1 MGQVLRQVGLCGVDR
16 KKEMRE
22 EGKGW
27 DQGQTDQ
34 LAYPKIS
41 YGPTYFLGPFV
52 GWKRLCSIYSTFPV
66 ESNRWAE
73 GVKHVNGIRMEQG

>member
-27 DQGQTDQ
+27 DQGQTGQ

-41 YGPTYFLGPFV
+41 YGPPTSWAYLWDGSGSVLYIQPS
-52 GWKRLCSIYSTFPV
+52 RLNPIDGQRG
-66 ESNRWAE
+66 SN
-73 GVKHVNGIRMEQG
+73 M